1 MLVLSRK
8 EGESIEFRD
17 LDVSVRIIQ
26 LKKSKV
32 QLGIEAPRAIQVDRS
47 ETLEGRD
54 GVESRSDHFGVGR
67 IERQTNRKQ
76 IRTNHPQSE
85 QRLLDELAKLEVEVM
100 TLAELVTS
108 KDQDL
113 ARQTA
118 LVSLERLYG
127 LRKIL
132 KGVSNSHPAPRSISD
147 FIQTRQCECNRVESA
162 NGSTSDGAVQG
173 KQELN
178 SSFLSQSRIDCLRQT
193 GVGYFLDSDVSVL
206 SERGS
211 FEAGSG

>member
-17 LDVSVRIIQ
+17 LDVSVRVIQ

-47 ETLEGRD
+47 ETLEHRD
-54 GVESRSDHFGVGR
+54 RVGNRSDQFGVGR
-67 IERQTNRKQ
+67 LEGQVDRKR
-76 IRTNHPQSE
+76 IRTNNALSE

-100 TLAELVTS
+100 ALAELVTS

-118 LVSLERLYG
+118 LVSLERLNG

-132 KGVSNSHPAPRSISD
+132 KGVSNSHPTPRSISD
-147 FIQTRQCECNRVESA
+147 FIQTRKCECNSVESA
-162 NGSTSDGAVQG
+162 NGSTCVGAVQG
-173 KQELN
+173 EQEAN
-178 SSFLSQSRIDCLRQT
+178 SSPLSQSRIDCLRQA
-193 GVGYFLDSDVSVL
+193 GVGYFLQSDVSVL

-211 FEAGSG
+211 FEAGPG